1 MPAPLAFPLGLIPR
15 RLHNALLV
23 QTLNHL
29 FAPELAEGELD
40 FLQDRVMRIE
50 VTDARLVYHITL
62 RQNRLRVA
70 PAGQADDLSISGCV
84 YDFLL
89 LATRREDA
97 DTLFFNRR
105 LKLGG
110 NTELGLYVKN
120 FLDALELEE
129 RLGSLLKLM
138 NLSTD
143 LIRRIDIAGK
153 QNEPGRPDVAKER
166 PFPVCQRCTGT
177 PKYRRD
183 RAVCYTRFPNSGTAA
198 RAPRNA

>member
-1 MPAPLAFPLGLIPR
+1 MPVPLALPLGLIPS
-15 RLHNALLV
+15 RLHSTVLV
-23 QTLNHL
+23 QILNRL

-62 RQNRLRVA
+62 RQGRLTAA
-70 PAGQADDLSISGCV
+70 PARQADDLSISGCV

-97 DTLFFNRR
+97 DTLFFTRR

-110 NTELGLYVKN
+110 DTELGLYVKN
-120 FLDALELEE
+120 FLDALELED
-129 RLGSLLKLM
+129 RLGPLLKLM

-143 LIRRIDIAGK
+143 LIRRFA
-153 QNEPGRPDVAKER
+153 
-166 PFPVCQRCTGT
+166 
-177 PKYRRD
+177 
-183 RAVCYTRFPNSGTAA
+183 
-198 RAPRNA
+198 

>member
-1 MPAPLAFPLGLIPR
+1 MNSTSRSIHSAPLMPAPLALPLGLIPS
-15 RLHNALLV
+15 RLHSRLLV
-23 QTLNHL
+23 QILNRL

-40 FLQDRVMRIE
+40 FLQGRVMRIE
-50 VTDARLVYHITL
+50 VRDARLTYHLTL
-62 RQNRLRVA
+62 RQNRLSVA
-70 PAGQADDLSISGCV
+70 PGHQLEDLSISGSV

-110 NTELGLYVKN
+110 DTELGLYVKN

-129 RLGSLLKLM
+129 RLGPFLKLM

-143 LIRRIDIAGK
+143 LIRRIG
-153 QNEPGRPDVAKER
+153 
-166 PFPVCQRCTGT
+166 
-177 PKYRRD
+177 
-183 RAVCYTRFPNSGTAA
+183 
-198 RAPRNA
+198 